1 MSDRS
6 KWDQTSQRP
15 EMLDRKKRTDVEST
29 AMTIVRLWIRAFALL
44 ALSLIAGSA
53 LAQQPPAK
61 AATET
66 PALAALHA
74 IDAYEASLETWVP
87 YGDKDDFAEREKASG
102 HQAKRERARQALEK
116 VPDLSLRNDL
126 NILLTDTQI
135 IIVAGAKLALDN
147 NDKSFSVAVA
157 QFHAER
163 DLVATEIT
171 SGKRGLLSAAV
182 LERSHKK

>member
-1 MSDRS
+1 
-6 KWDQTSQRP
+6 
-15 EMLDRKKRTDVEST
+15 MLDRKRRTDVEST

-53 LAQQPPAK
+53 LAQRSPAK
-61 AATET
+61 AETET

-87 YGDKDDFAEREKASG
+87 YADKADYEEREKASG
-102 HQAKRERARQALEK
+102 HQAKRERAGRALEK
-116 VPDLSLRNDL
+116 VSDPALRSDFNS
-126 NILLTDTQI
+126 LLTDTQFI
-135 IIVAGAKLALDN
+135 ILAGAKLALDPS
-147 NDKSFSVAVA
+147 DKSFPTAVA
-157 QFHAER
+157 QFHADR

-171 SGKRGLLSAAV
+171 SGKRGLLRDAM

>member
-1 MSDRS
+1 
-6 KWDQTSQRP
+6 
-15 EMLDRKKRTDVEST
+15 MLDRKKRTDVEST

-53 LAQQPPAK
+53 LAQQSPAK
-61 AATET
+61 ARTET

-74 IDAYEASLETWVP
+74 IDTYEASLETWVP
-87 YGDKDDFAEREKASG
+87 YGDKDDFEQREKASG

-126 NILLTDTQI
+126 NVLLTDTQI
-135 IIVAGAKLALDN
+135 IIVSGAKLALDQS
-147 NDKSFSVAVA
+147 DKSYPTAVA

-171 SGKRGLLSAAV
+171 SGKHGLLSAAI